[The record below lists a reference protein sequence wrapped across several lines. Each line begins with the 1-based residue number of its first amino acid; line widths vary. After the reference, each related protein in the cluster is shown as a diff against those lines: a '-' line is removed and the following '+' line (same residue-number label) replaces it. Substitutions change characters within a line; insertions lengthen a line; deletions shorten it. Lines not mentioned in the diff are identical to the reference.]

1 MLKQR
6 KNKTALV
13 ARSLTDHLNPGV
25 KEPRRDSKLAVNAVK
40 IYGRMAR
47 LVPGVILSLFVLADV
62 APAQI
67 KIGAAEALT
76 GNAAQYGTPIRK
88 GLELALGEINGSGG
102 IHGQKIELIIEDEQ
116 GKKEEAINVFK
127 KLIFQDRVLMLFGPT
142 LSNSAQASDPVAQS
156 AGVVVFGTSNTAD
169 GITSIGNYVFRNS
182 VTEADILPV
191 TLRVA
196 SLKTGLK
203 KVAVLYGNDDI
214 FTKSGYDNFK
224 IALQTLK
231 IPVTTTETFAKGDVD
246 FKAQL
251 TKIKAGG
258 PDAIV
263 LSALIA
269 EGAPIMVQARQLG
282 IALPFIG
289 GNGMNSPRV
298 FELAKDSSDNLWVGS
313 PWSVENPAAENKRFI
328 AAYQKTYAALPDQ
341 FAAQAYDAVHIVAQA
356 LRKTKT
362 TGKLEADRRALR
374 DALPAVQWTGATG
387 PFKFR
392 QVGGRDGKPG
402 GYDAVQTAIVMM
414 TKGNQYVIQK

>member
-1 MLKQR
+1 MQLVQIFIAAII
-6 KNKTALV
+6 ALGYM
-13 ARSLTDHLNPGV
+13 AG
-25 KEPRRDSKLAVNAVK
+25 LA
-40 IYGRMAR
+40 G
-47 LVPGVILSLFVLADV
+47 
-62 APAQI
+62 AQI

-102 IHGQKIELIIEDEQ
+102 INGQKIELLVEDEQ
-116 GKKEEAINVFK
+116 GKKEEAITVFK
-127 KLIFQDRVLMLFGPT
+127 KLIFQDKVLMLFGPT

-156 AGVVVFGTSNTAD
+156 AKVVVFGTSNTAD

-196 SLKTGLK
+196 AQKTGLK

-224 IALQTLK
+224 KALRDLK

-246 FKAQL
+246 FKPQL
-251 TKIKAGG
+251 TKIKASN
-258 PDAIV
+258 PEAIV
-263 LSALIA
+263 LSALVA
-269 EGAPIMVQARQLG
+269 EGAPILVQARQAG
-282 IALPFIG
+282 ITLPFIG

-313 PWSVENPAAENKRFI
+313 PWSVENSAAENKRFI
-328 AAYQKTYAALPDQ
+328 AAYQKAYSAVPDQ
-341 FAAQAYDAVHIVAQA
+341 FAAQAYDAMHIVAQA
-356 LRKTKT
+356 LKKTKLS
-362 TGKLEADRRALR
+362 GRLEADRISLR
-374 DALPAVQWTGATG
+374 DTLPGTQWTGATG

-392 QVGGRDGKPG
+392 QVRGRDGKPA

-414 TKGNQYVIQK
+414 TRDNRYVIQK